1 MAELNSGTN
10 DARRRAIETGEL
22 FDAGGVAPLND
33 FAGKFT
39 HKVGRGPWFYTIVAL
54 VGGII
59 GGAVTN
65 RMAAAIPAFAADAPA
80 KSIAAQKIML
90 VDAGGNVRAVLHLNQ
105 KGLPMLQLFDDGGK
119 LRIGLGFAHD
129 GTVGI
134 DLADRKG
141 VERARLSVNTEGVP
155 ALRLFDA
162 GARPRMLAGVD
173 SQGYSALNFYDA
185 EGKILRE
192 LP

>member
-1 MAELNSGTN
+1 MAELNGETN

-22 FDAGGVAPLND
+22 FDAGVGAPPKN
-33 FAGKFT
+33 FAGKFARKAT
-39 HKVGRGPWFYTIVAL
+39 RGPWFYTIVAL

-59 GGAVTN
+59 GGALTN
-65 RMAAAIPAFAADAPA
+65 RMAATIPAFAADTPA
-80 KSIAAQKIML
+80 QSIAARQIML
-90 VDAGGNVRAVLHLNQ
+90 VDARGNSRAVLHLNRE
-105 KGLPMLQLFDDGGK
+105 GLPMLQLFDDGGK
-119 LRIGLGFAHD
+119 PRVGLGFVHD

-141 VERARLSVNTEGVP
+141 VERALLSVNSEGVP
-155 ALRLFDA
+155 ALRLYDA

-185 EGKILRE
+185 EGKLLRE